1 MASSWPPG
9 AIRYSSSVV
18 SRRPLEQRHHLAVM
32 VRSLD
37 RHVFLDGVS
46 PVLVERNEPGSDGSK
61 AAVGVEG
68 KVLPDEPERIAL
80 VDAGMTPRAIEARLQ
95 RLGVRVH
102 RRLQP
107 GFQPEGIQVVEYRDR
122 LPEGEIESL

>member
-1 MASSWPPG
+1 HHTGEAIGGRLDGVLVAARRDTVLEQRRQQAAARAAG
-9 AIRYSSSVV
+9 AN
-18 SRRPLEQRHHLAVM
+18 EQRHHLAVM

-80 VDAGMTPRAIEARLQ
+80 VDAGMTPCDRSSPAAPWRTRPPAPAARIPAG
-95 RLGVRVH
+95 R
-102 RRLQP
+102 
-107 GFQPEGIQVVEYRDR
+107 
-122 LPEGEIESL
+122 